1 MAFTDYTDLLIGT
14 SDYTGRDDV
23 THLFPRFVKLAESR
37 LNRRLR
43 VGDMEAETQITTD
56 ANGEVSLPSDFLEM
70 REVKNSVGRI
80 LKSNSLNA
88 LTRSYGN
95 RGGTPEAYAVVGTE
109 FHVKPKGAATFDITY
124 YQDIPSLTAN
134 STNWLL
140 TRAPDVYL
148 AAVSAQVLLWASA
161 QEGGADNAQRLDAAN
176 ALYDETTAQLIID
189 DERARFG
196 NAAVR
201 LSGHTP

>member
-1 MAFTDYTDLLIGT
+1 MAFTDYTDLLIGV

-23 THLFPRFVKLAESR
+23 THLFPRFTKLAESR

-56 ANGEVSLPSDFLEM
+56 ANGEVALPADYLEM
-70 REVKNSVGRI
+70 REVKDSAGRV
-80 LKSNSLNA
+80 LKANSLNA
-88 LTRSYGN
+88 LTRAYGN
-95 RGGTPEAYAVVGTE
+95 RGGVACAYAVVGTA

-124 YQDIPSLTAN
+124 YQDIPTLTSN

-140 TRAPDVYL
+140 SRAPDVYL
-148 AAVSAQVLLWASA
+148 YATSMEVTRWAGDAERFQAAQSF
-161 QEGGADNAQRLDAAN
+161 
-176 ALYDETTAQLIID
+176 YDEATSQLIID

-196 NAAVR
+196 NAQVR

>member
-1 MAFTDYTDLLIGT
+1 MAFTDYTDLLIGV
-14 SDYTGRDDV
+14 SDYTGRNDV
-23 THLFPRFVKLAESR
+23 THLFGRFIKIAEAR

-56 ANGEVSLPSDFLEM
+56 ANGEVALPADYLEM
-70 REVKNSVGRI
+70 REVKNSSGRV

-88 LTRSYGN
+88 LTRAYGN
-95 RGGTPEAYAVVGTE
+95 RGGSADAYAIVGTT

-124 YQDIPSLTAN
+124 YQDIPNLETN

-148 AAVSAQVLLWASA
+148 YAAAMEVARWAGDAERFQAAQ
-161 QEGGADNAQRLDAAN
+161 Q
-176 ALYDETTAQLIID
+176 LYDEATAQLIID

-196 NAAVR
+196 NMQVR
-201 LSGHTP
+201 LSGATP